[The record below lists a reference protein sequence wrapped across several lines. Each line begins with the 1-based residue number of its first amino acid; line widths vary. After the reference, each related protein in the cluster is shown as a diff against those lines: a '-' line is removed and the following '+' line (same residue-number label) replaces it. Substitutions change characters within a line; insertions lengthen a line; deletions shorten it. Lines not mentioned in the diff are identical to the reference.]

1 MMTKFKRATRRELA
15 SSRTRFTE
23 AQEERIRDLGAYGP
37 LTFDPAT
44 DPALAAAGWIERYD
58 ETDAVDLS
66 EVAMHPGVGGAT
78 VIFAANGTMHPW
90 LKAVV

>member
-1 MMTKFKRATRRELA
+1 MAKFDEAWWALA
-15 SSRTRFTE
+15 AAPRFTE
-23 AQEERIRDLGAYGP
+23 AQEERIRALAAYGP

-58 ETDAVDLS
+58 DTDAVDLS
-66 EVAMHPGVGGAT
+66 EVAARPGLGGAT
-78 VIFAANGTMHPW
+78 VIFDANGTMHPW